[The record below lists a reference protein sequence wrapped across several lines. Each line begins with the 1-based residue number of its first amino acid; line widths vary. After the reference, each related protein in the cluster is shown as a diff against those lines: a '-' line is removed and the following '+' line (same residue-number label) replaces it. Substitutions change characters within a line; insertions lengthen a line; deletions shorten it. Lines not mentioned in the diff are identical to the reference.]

1 MRPDPGGWWNRGVV
15 SSVMWASAGDAP
27 VLGRVIRT
35 HAESPSLPHWRAS
48 ALERHVQGG
57 PGEREPFVPSARLS
71 ECPPRVARYRAW
83 KSSAP
88 PRPGRGRH
96 RLTGS
101 SGRIQQIR
109 AQGFDPQQTRL
120 ALDRLGDS
128 EAIVAETLEE
138 VQVAVAREPTGATVA
153 SRPYSTGGCGVPSAR
168 TPTRLRPDRFASYKA
183 RSAMT

>member
-88 PRPGRGRH
+88 PRPGRSRH

-138 VQVAVAREPTGATVA
+138 VQVA
-153 SRPYSTGGCGVPSAR
+153 
-168 TPTRLRPDRFASYKA
+168 RLRGSQREQRFPRVLTPRAAAACRLPELRPGYGPIASP
-183 RSAMT
+183 RTRPGLP